1 MLRIITRSITNTTS
15 FLMLFLG
22 LSMQVTAQIDSTRV
36 FVHDGYIEKMRD
48 YIAIENSVNNDYE
61 IFELKNNGTE
71 LQIAPNIGTNYR
83 IQVNYKFILAG
94 FQFAPKLF
102 PDNRDN
108 DTKGET
114 NSFNFKVKMV
124 FDHFYHIAQYSKNQ
138 GYYLKNSADYTNIE
152 NGYIVFPDLH
162 YHAIEL
168 ESGYIHNS
176 KFSYRSITSHMERQ
190 IKSAGTFLP
199 ILKLRFYNLDD
210 RSSSINTQK
219 TNNIEFTLGPGY
231 AYNFVISKNFY
242 STIGGLVSLG
252 NIHTKLTT
260 RLENEAAVSYQNNLL
275 IQWQGKIGLGY
286 NGRKFYSGVFA
297 TLSETNY
304 NQEHTTATNFETRVF
319 FNFFVGF
326 RIKPPKFIQKN
337 ADKIESKLGF

>member
-1 MLRIITRSITNTTS
+1 MFRRFNQISKFKLLFFI
-15 FLMLFLG
+15 FLMD
-22 LSMQVTAQIDSTRV
+22 LSVNLYAQIDTTSV

-48 YIAIENSVNNDYE
+48 YIAIENSFNNNYE
-61 IFELKNNGTE
+61 IFELKTNDTE

-83 IQVNYKFILAG
+83 IQLNYKFILAG

-108 DTKGET
+108 GSNGET
-114 NSFNFKVKMV
+114 NSFNLKIKMV

-138 GYYLKNSADYTNIE
+138 GYYLKNSADFTNIE
-152 NGYIVFPDLH
+152 NEYIVFPDLH
-162 YHAIEL
+162 YYAFEL

-176 KFSYRSITSHMERQ
+176 KFSYRSVTSHMERQ
-190 IKSAGTFLP
+190 VKSAGTFLP
-199 ILKLRFYNLDD
+199 ILKLRYYNLDD
-210 RSSSINTQK
+210 KSSPINTQK
-219 TNNIEFTLGPGY
+219 SNNFEFTLGPGY
-231 AYNFVISKNFY
+231 AYNFVIAKNFY

-260 RLENEAAVSYQNNLL
+260 RTENDNFVTKQNNLL
-275 IQWQGKIGLGY
+275 IQWEGKIGLGY

-304 NQEHTTATNFETRVF
+304 KQEHTTASNLETRVF
-319 FNFFVGF
+319 YNLFVGF

-337 ADKIESKLGF
+337 ADKLESKLGF